1 MFLFPLCFQIVIIT
15 SRVHPGESPA
25 SFVFNGF
32 LDFLL
37 RQDDPRAQALLSNF
51 VFKLVPMINPD
62 GVSRGHY
69 RTDSRGV
76 NLNRVYLDP
85 DPNIHPSVYAI
96 RQLVLYYNNNNNI
109 GGRTSTESE
118 EIMSDGEKV
127 SPSLSSL
134 SSQIR

>member
-1 MFLFPLCFQIVIIT
+1 
-15 SRVHPGESPA
+15 
-25 SFVFNGF
+25 
-32 LDFLL
+32 
-37 RQDDPRAQALLSNF
+37 
-51 VFKLVPMINPD
+51 MINPD

-109 GGRTSTESE
+109 GGRSSTESE